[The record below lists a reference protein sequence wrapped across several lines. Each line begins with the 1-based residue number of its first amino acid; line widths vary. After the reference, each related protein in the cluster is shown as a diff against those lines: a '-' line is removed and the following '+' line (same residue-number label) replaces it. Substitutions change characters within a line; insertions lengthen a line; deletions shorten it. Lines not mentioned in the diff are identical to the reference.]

1 MAKILVI
8 EDNADIL
15 EEVLT
20 WLWLEEFEAIG
31 AANGCI
37 GIELA
42 LAQAPDL
49 ILCDIMM
56 PEKDG
61 YRVLLE
67 LRTQPTTALTPFIF
81 MTAKQ
86 ERIDIRYGMELGADD
101 YITKPFSHAELLTA
115 IRSRLAHRNR
125 FAQESDQRVST
136 MRKNLLHML
145 PRQLRTP
152 LVGILGIGE
161 LLSQDA
167 ESLTPAEISDY
178 AAMLTESGQRLY
190 RLIENHLLY
199 AQLEIYATDP
209 QKAAHLDRTQVTQVA
224 SVVYE
229 TSEQVAGLYART
241 TALHLDLQPAS
252 LQIGRQ
258 DLSKI
263 VYELLDNAFKFSK
276 APTSVQVVGKVQGN
290 NYVLT
295 ITDQGHGLDPEHIA
309 EIDAYTQFERTT
321 HEQQGAGLGLAIV
334 RRLVALAGGA
344 VQIESTVGVGTVVHV
359 SLLLLN
365 QNSSRDSRG

>member
-20 WLWLEEFEAIG
+20 WLWLEDYEAIG
-31 AANGCI
+31 AANGRI
-37 GIELA
+37 GIEQA

-67 LRTQPTTALTPFIF
+67 LRTQPATALTPFIF

-101 YITKPFSHAELLTA
+101 YITKPFSHEELLGA
-115 IRSRLAHRNR
+115 IRSRLTQRHR
-125 FAQESDQRVST
+125 FIQESNHRVSA
-136 MRKNLLHML
+136 MRENLLHML
-145 PRQLRTP
+145 PHELRTP

-167 ESLTPAEISDY
+167 QSLTPDEISDY
-178 AAMLTESGQRLY
+178 ASMITSSGQRFY

-199 AQLEIYATDP
+199 AQLETYAADP
-209 QKAAHLDRTQVTQVA
+209 QRAAQLDRTQVTQVTH
-224 SVVYE
+224 VVYDA
-229 TSEQVAGLYART
+229 SEQVANQYARAT
-241 TALHLDLQPAS
+241 GLHMEIQSATVRLAH
-252 LQIGRQ
+252 Q
-258 DLSKI
+258 DVSKI

-276 APTSVQVVGKVQGN
+276 APTLVQVTGKIQGN
-290 NYVLT
+290 SYLLT
-295 ITDQGHGLDPEHIA
+295 VTDQGHGLTPEHIA
-309 EIDAYTQFERTT
+309 QLDAYAQFERATY
-321 HEQQGAGLGLAIV
+321 EQQGAGLGLAIA
-334 RRLVALAGGA
+334 RRLAALAGGRL
-344 VQIESTVGVGTVVHV
+344 QLESTVGVGTVAYL
-359 SLLLLN
+359 SLPIA
-365 QNSSRDSRG
+365 

>member
-20 WLWLEEFEAIG
+20 WLWLEDYEAIG
-31 AANGCI
+31 AANGRI

-67 LRTQPTTALTPFIF
+67 LRTQPLTALTPFIF

-101 YITKPFSHAELLTA
+101 YITKPFSHEELLGA
-115 IRSRLAHRNR
+115 IRSRLTQRHR
-125 FAQESDQRVST
+125 FIQASDHRVSA

-145 PRQLRTP
+145 PHELRTP

-167 ESLTPAEISDY
+167 QSLTPDEISDY
-178 AAMLTESGQRLY
+178 ASMITSSGQRLY

-199 AQLEIYATDP
+199 AQLETYAADP
-209 QKAAHLDRTQVTQVA
+209 QKTTHLDRTQVTQVT
-224 SVVYE
+224 SVVYD
-229 TSEQVAGLYART
+229 TSEQVANHYARA
-241 TALHLDLQPAS
+241 TALHVEIQPATVR
-252 LQIGRQ
+252 IGHQ
-258 DLSKI
+258 DFSKI

-276 APTSVQVVGKVQGN
+276 APTPVQVIGKVQGN
-290 NYVLT
+290 SYLLT
-295 ITDQGHGLDPEHIA
+295 VTDQGHGFTPENIA
-309 EIDAYTQFERTT
+309 QLDAYTQFERATY
-321 HEQQGAGLGLAIV
+321 EQQGAGLGLAIA
-334 RRLVALAGGA
+334 RRLAALTGGLIR
-344 VQIESTVGVGTVVHV
+344 IESTLGVGTVV
-359 SLLLLN
+359 SLSLPLP
-365 QNSSRDSRG
+365 

>member
-31 AANGCI
+31 AENGRI
-37 GIELA
+37 GIEQA

-67 LRTQPTTALTPFIF
+67 LRTQSATALTPFIF

-101 YITKPFSHAELLTA
+101 YITKPFSHEELLGA
-115 IRSRLAHRNR
+115 IRSRLTRRNR
-125 FAQESDQRVST
+125 LVQERDHRVTT
-136 MRKNLLHML
+136 MRERLLHML
-145 PRQLRTP
+145 PHELRTP

-167 ESLTPAEISDY
+167 ASLTPDEIRDY
-178 AAMLTESGQRLY
+178 ATMITNSGQRLY
-190 RLIENHLLY
+190 RLVENHLLY

-209 QKAAHLDRTQVTQVA
+209 TKTAHLDRTQVTTVNSVA
-224 SVVYE
+224 YDA
-229 TSEQVAGLYART
+229 SEQVAGLYGRT
-241 TALHLDLQPAS
+241 TALHLEIQPATVK
-252 LQIGRQ
+252 INKQ
-258 DLSKI
+258 DLGKI
-263 VYELLDNAFKFSK
+263 IYELLDNAFKFSK
-276 APTSVQVVGKVQGN
+276 APTVVQVIGKVQGN
-290 NYVLT
+290 TYLFT
-295 ITDQGHGLDPEHIA
+295 ISDQGYGLAPEHIA
-309 EIDAYTQFERTT
+309 QIGAYNQFERAT
-321 HEQQGAGLGLAIV
+321 HEQQGAGLGLVIAQ
-334 RRLVALAGGA
+334 RLVALAGGA
-344 VQIESTVGVGTVVHV
+344 LQITSTVGVGTVVRV
-359 SLLLLN
+359 SLPLA
-365 QNSSRDSRG
+365 